1 MKNVQIKAVCASN
14 FKGANFTF
22 EPNSANV
29 DIFGDNATGKTT
41 VADAIHWVLFDKD
54 SKNKKDFAI
63 KTLNDDGTEQHN
75 GEHTAA
81 LTLIVDG
88 VEIALKKTLRE
99 KWVKKRGTNEKTFDG
114 HETKY
119 WIDDVPAKK
128 KEYMDKI
135 AEIIDEN
142 TFKLLTNPLYF
153 SEEMK
158 WDERRQLLMELE
170 NVSDEDVTA
179 AAPELAELLFAL
191 QGKSFDDYKK
201 IVSEKKKLINQE
213 LKEIPPRIS
222 ELQGQLS
229 YAGDIVPK
237 QARIAEIE
245 QEIDVLNEQMAAIK
259 NGGAIAQK
267 KAEINDIRAQALELK
282 SNFQLTAND
291 ATNAL
296 RTRVQE
302 EESNLFIMQR
312 KHRDIE
318 NAVETE
324 KAKLPAIA
332 EKIKSLEAEK
342 AEKINEYRTLKA
354 LEFTFED
361 ACTCPTCK
369 QDLPT
374 EQVEEA
380 RTTALEAFNLDKSEK
395 LAKNIHVGKQI
406 AGEIG
411 NQQVLQQEINLKID
425 DLEADKERS
434 LKDIEKKQQQ
444 LEKFVADL
452 KKAESETPNVED
464 DEQYKEL
471 IAKGI
476 ALDAEIKQLEEHAQD
491 ALTGVQEQKQQLIAE
506 RNQLSAEVAKT
517 ANVAAINERIEELEQ
532 NERDLAAQYEKIEM
546 QLFQIEEFMR
556 VKCELLEEK
565 VNSHFKLVTF
575 KLFDQQVNGALVE
588 TCEVLVNGVPFSS
601 GLNNAARINAGI
613 DIINTIGKRY
623 GITAPLVIDNAE
635 AVTKVIDTDAQVI
648 RLIVSAADKVLR
660 MVTKTNTT
668 QEVI

>member
-1 MKNVQIKAVCASN
+1 MKNVQIKAICASN

-22 EPNSANV
+22 EPNGVSA

-75 GEHTAA
+75 GEHTAS
-81 LTLIVDG
+81 LTLIVDSA
-88 VEIALKKTLRE
+88 EIALKKTFRE
-99 KWVKKRGTNEKTFDG
+99 KWTKKRGSAEKEFTG

-119 WIDDVPAKK
+119 WVDDVPATKK
-128 KEYMDKI
+128 DYTAKV
-135 AEIIDEN
+135 AEIIDEG

-158 WDERRQLLMELE
+158 WDERRQLLMQLE
-170 NVSDEDVTA
+170 NVTDEDVTA

-201 IVSEKKKLINQE
+201 VVAEKKKLINAE
-213 LKEIPPRIS
+213 IKEIPPRIS

-229 YAGDIVPK
+229 YAGDTAPK
-237 QARIAEIE
+237 KARITEIE
-245 QEIDVLNEQMAAIK
+245 QEIDALNEQMAAIK

-267 KAEINDIRAQALELK
+267 KAEINDIRAKALELK
-282 SNFQLTAND
+282 SNFQLAAND

-318 NAVETE
+318 NAIETE

-332 EKIKSLEAEK
+332 EKIASLEAEK
-342 AEKINEYRTLKA
+342 AEKITEYRALKA

-369 QDLPT
+369 QELPA
-374 EQVEEA
+374 EQVEAA

-411 NQQVLQQEINLKID
+411 TLQVQQQDTNLKIG

-444 LEKFVADL
+444 LEKFVSDL
-452 KKAESETPNVED
+452 KKAESETANVED
-464 DEQYKEL
+464 DEQYKAL

-506 RNQLSAEVAKT
+506 RNQLNSEVAKT
-517 ANVAAINERIEELEQ
+517 ANADAINARIEELEQ

-613 DIINTIGKRY
+613 DIINTISKRY

-660 MVTKTNTT
+660 MVTKTT